1 MICPVAECG
10 KDIPVNS
17 RSKGFR
23 HFQSQDPF
31 HRKLHYNWLAYYY
44 PDIAKGDYT
53 DALRFRMA
61 YRRWHSDESKR
72 EKKPAQ
78 DDAAVSLSYRD
89 GRVMYGGKEY
99 TPDEFSR
106 IMPGMKLQ

>member
-23 HFQSQDPF
+23 HFQSYDPF
-31 HRKLHYNWLAYYY
+31 HRQLHYNWLAYYY

-53 DALRFRMA
+53 DDLRFRMA

-72 EKKPAQ
+72 EKKPVQ
-78 DDAAVSLSYRD
+78 DNAAVSFSYRD
-89 GRVMYGGKEY
+89 GKVVYDGKEY
-99 TPDEFSR
+99 TPDEFSM